1 MMRQYCKR
9 EQGLTMISLALIL
22 GLIAFFVLLG
32 LKIVPIYIDHSKVVN
47 ALAAVEATTEI
58 ETKSKREV
66 INSLKKRFGFNYV
79 YHIEDDDISI
89 VKQGNYLKVDI
100 DYERVEALVGNLSVL
115 VEFHEGFEAGES

>member
-1 MMRQYCKR
+1 
-9 EQGLTMISLALIL
+9 MISLALIL

-32 LKIVPIYIDHSKVVN
+32 LKVVPIYIDHSKVVN
-47 ALAAVEATTEI
+47 ALAAVEETTDI

-66 INSLKKRFGFNYV
+66 INSLKKRLGFNYV